1 MIAGAV
7 FPTLKVNLVVQI
19 CVFLWLGCT
28 CNSFFGGGEDVGVS
42 GVVSCCYNWAE
53 VFRLL

>member
-1 MIAGAV
+1 MVAGAV

-28 CNSFFGGGEDVGVS
+28 CNSFVGGGEDVGVS

-53 VFRLL
+53 VLRLL